1 MEVIQRGPQEKGIF
15 FKGSPHPT
23 NQQHRKLFPIVT
35 EAEQGH
41 IQEIYD
47 SWSPKTVIQ
56 NQLFVWSVF
65 FVFIIFLPYKP
76 NMFLFPC

>member
-47 SWSPKTVIQ
+47 S
-56 NQLFVWSVF
+56 
-65 FVFIIFLPYKP
+65 
-76 NMFLFPC
+76 